1 MIETYYSLNAIV
13 AQSKSCPFT
22 VNITIELKNVTTA
35 SDNSDTQRGMF
46 RLRSVMVLSD
56 VVVIFWSSIMVLTPN
71 GNF

>member
-46 RLRSVMVLSD
+46 
-56 VVVIFWSSIMVLTPN
+56 
-71 GNF
+71 